1 MAAGSTSTA
10 RRATSHRM
18 TADERRANVIEAAKR
33 EFSENG
39 YHATSTAQIAK
50 RAGISQPYIYA
61 LFPDKRTL
69 FLAVYEHTIGRIR
82 DAFLSAAEGEDG
94 SEARLAAMGVA
105 YTELVRD
112 PVELRCQLQAHA
124 AAAGDP
130 ELQRDIRAGF
140 EGLWRDV
147 ARASGAEPERL
158 LAFFATG
165 MLLNV
170 KAALDIPELEALG

>member
-1 MAAGSTSTA
+1 MAAASPARTSN
-10 RRATSHRM
+10 RM
-18 TADERRANVIEAAKR
+18 TADERRAHVIEAAKH
-33 EFSENG
+33 EFAENG
-39 YHATSTAQIAK
+39 YHATSTARIAR

-69 FLAVYEHTIGRIR
+69 FMAVHDHTIGRIR
-82 DAFLSAAEGEDG
+82 DSFLSAAEDAEGP
-94 SEARLAAMGVA
+94 EAKLEAMGAA
-105 YTELVRD
+105 YVELVQD

-130 ELQRDIRAGF
+130 DLQRDIRAGF
-140 EGLWRDV
+140 EGLWRAV
-147 ARASGAEPERL
+147 ARASGADSERL
-158 LAFFATG
+158 FAFFATG